1 MEVGKV
7 QDGPRAAAAM
17 KDKVGAMG
25 RRGKVCG
32 STVTKGCEFSKTVS
46 GLLLHTQLSA
56 DKDKTVGITV
66 IGKIAGFIGRP
77 PTPQAR

>member
-1 MEVGKV
+1 MEVGAV

-25 RRGKVCG
+25 RRGRVCG
-32 STVTKGCEFSKTVS
+32 STVITGCKVSKTVAE
-46 GLLLHTQLSA
+46 LLLHTQLSA
-56 DKDKTVGITV
+56 DKDKIAGVVV
-66 IGKIAGFIGRP
+66 IDNLTGFIGRP

>member
-1 MEVGKV
+1 
-7 QDGPRAAAAM
+7 M

-32 STVTKGCEFSKTVS
+32 STVITGCVLSKTVA

-56 DKDKTVGITV
+56 DKDKAVGITV
-66 IGKIAGFIGRP
+66 IGNAAVFVGRP